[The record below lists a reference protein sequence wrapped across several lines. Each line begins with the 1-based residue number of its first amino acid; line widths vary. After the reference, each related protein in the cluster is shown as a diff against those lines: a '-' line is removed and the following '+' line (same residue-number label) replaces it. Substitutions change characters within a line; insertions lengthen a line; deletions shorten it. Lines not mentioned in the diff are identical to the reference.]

1 MKRSVTMKKLF
12 NKALMVILAAIMIL
26 SSAPMGSIAKTI
38 SGSPVAIV
46 AQAASKKTHLNTTK
60 KSIYIGKKY
69 TLKLIDKKGKTI
81 PASKVKWS
89 RSNKTVASVSK
100 SGTVTGKKAGKI
112 KITATYKGKK
122 YTAVITVKSAV
133 SLSKSKVTF
142 KAGETAK
149 KTIKVTCKDDKG
161 IKWKTVEGSGIVK
174 LSQAKKWK
182 NDTKSLYITP
192 TGKKFGKVK
201 IKVYSKENS
210 KSYDYLTIEVNKPYT
225 LKVKNKLPCEIRN
238 CETQADYNDVFKYGI
253 VKINKITYKTPDTKA
268 LNITIDFEAK
278 FAMNFERHY
287 YIKYKILDKDGDLV
301 KSDITKTEF
310 LRIGVKSKSEISFK
324 NLKNGA
330 YTIEFVDYIAE
341 ETIDMPSDYDNIIT
355 DITSKKA
362 LSMYQKAVK
371 DISEKGV
378 AGYSKKSWQT
388 LDSIN
393 ITGSSVLQSS
403 FKSLLEGFLTTE
415 EDTEVKVFEK
425 GSEESMKY
433 MPLSNCSE
441 EAVKSVTVKESGS
454 NMLIT
459 IVMKDQLNPTK
470 TDTDGLNVMS
480 NDILYMEDVYDVI
493 ENDSAVSSVIKK
505 VNRADVTYKG
515 YTIKATMTK
524 DGKLVSIEHYGPAD
538 IVAEMNTITGN
549 IGFSGRINFNAKY
562 YDFRY

>member
-1 MKRSVTMKKLF
+1 MKNFFS
-12 NKALMVILAAIMIL
+12 KAIMVIMSAIMIL
-26 SSAPMGSIAKTI
+26 SVAPMASNSVIV
-38 SGSPVAIV
+38 SDSPVAVV
-46 AQAASKKTHLNTTK
+46 AQAASKKIHLNKTK

-81 PASKVKWS
+81 SASKVKWS

-100 SGTVTGKKAGKI
+100 KGVVTGKKAGKI

-161 IKWKTVEGSGIVK
+161 IKWKTVEGSGIVN

-192 TGKKFGKVK
+192 TGKKFGTAK

-210 KSYDYLTIEVNKPYT
+210 NSYDYLTVEVKKPT
-225 LKVKNKLPCEIRN
+225 S
-238 CETQADYNDVFKYGI
+238 
-253 VKINKITYKTPDTKA
+253 
-268 LNITIDFEAK
+268 IDGLA
-278 FAMNFERHY
+278 
-287 YIKYKILDKDGDLV
+287 
-301 KSDITKTEF
+301 
-310 LRIGVKSKSEISFK
+310 
-324 NLKNGA
+324 
-330 YTIEFVDYIAE
+330 
-341 ETIDMPSDYDNIIT
+341 
-355 DITSKKA
+355 
-362 LSMYQKAVK
+362 MYQKAVK
-371 DISEKGV
+371 DINENGV

-393 ITGSSVLQSS
+393 ITGSSVLQST

-415 EDTEVKVFEK
+415 EDAEVKVNEK
-425 GSEESMKY
+425 GSEDAMRR
-433 MPLSNCSE
+433 MPLSDCSKD
-441 EAVKSVTVKESGS
+441 AVKSVTVKESGS
-454 NMLIT
+454 NLVIT
-459 IVMKDQLNPTK
+459 IVMKDEKNPATD
-470 TDTDGLNVMS
+470 DTDGLNVMS
-480 NDILYMEDVYDVI
+480 NDILYIEDIYNTI

-538 IVAEMNTITGN
+538 LVTEMNTITGN

>member
-1 MKRSVTMKKLF
+1 MKKLF

-26 SSAPMGSIAKTI
+26 SSAPMGSIAKNI

-161 IKWKTVEGSGIVK
+161 IKWKTVEGTGIVK

-253 VKINKITYKTPDTKA
+253 VKINKITYKTPDTKT

-301 KSDITKTEF
+301 KSDITKTDF

-341 ETIDMPSDYDNIIT
+341 ETIDMPSDDDNIIT
-355 DITSKKA
+355 DITSKEA
-362 LSMYQKAVK
+362 LSMYQKAAK
-371 DISEKGV
+371 EIHEKGV

-403 FKSLLEGFLTTE
+403 FKSLLEEFLTTE

-454 NMLIT
+454 NMVIT